1 MKKLRFARFLV
12 IVGVILGGFATIISP
27 MSSTAYAATSQIR
40 ATVDNPTVALS
51 VHSVDYLMINGQ
63 YVARVSVGVRF
74 ADSLRIY
81 LNGSLLSTQ
90 SVTYSEDWSDITFDV
105 ILPSGDQTHEIII
118 QASNTTSSTIAEATV
133 EATYPEDTDEEP
145 GTAEGGGSTSPL
157 APNTGVLSV
166 GTPQS
171 VLFWSGVVIVGA
183 GVVCVAVR
191 RRVVLRFLRVILNS
205 LSSF

>member
-12 IVGVILGGFATIISP
+12 IVGVVLGGFVAVLSP
-27 MSSTAYAATSQIR
+27 LSTTAYAATSQIR

-51 VHSVDYLMINGQ
+51 VHSVNYLMANGQ

-74 ADSLRIY
+74 AENVIVY
-81 LNGSLLSTQ
+81 LDGQPVATQ
-90 SVTYSEDWSDITFDV
+90 TVTYSEDWAELVFDV
-105 ILPSGDQTHEIII
+105 VLPDGDGTHEIMI
-118 QASNTTSSTIAEATV
+118 QATNTASATVAEATV
-133 EATYPEDTDEEP
+133 QATYPEDTGEEP
-145 GTAEGGGSTSPL
+145 GTTEGGDPTSPL

-171 VLFWSGVVIVGA
+171 VLFWGSVVVVGA
-183 GVVCVAVR
+183 GVVYVVR
-191 RRVVLRFLRVILNS
+191 RRVVQSFLRVILNS